1 MIKNSL
7 ANILLISALISI
19 VSLLCF
25 ADEQS
30 KNQKT
35 LIIFSADWCAYCQ
48 KLKDN
53 INNDPEISEIIK
65 NYDVIIVDF
74 DRDKELVEG
83 YKVKSLPTIIKRH
96 KDQTFTK
103 IGYNGPKDLLNFL
116 K

>member
-7 ANILLISALISI
+7 ANVLLISALISI
-19 VSLLCF
+19 VSLFCF
-25 ADEQS
+25 AGDTS
-30 KNQKT
+30 NQKV

-48 KLKDN
+48 KVKDD
-53 INNDPEISEIIK
+53 INHDPEISEIIK
-65 NYDVIIVDF
+65 DYEVIIVDF

-83 YKVKSLPTIIKRH
+83 YKVKSLPTIIKRY
-96 KDQTFTK
+96 KGQTSTK